1 MCAPLVA
8 SAKHVPLDQSP
19 CSRSPWGGAVGCRVV
34 TTSPLESTPLVVRTV
49 PLDDPG
55 PLLDLLPDTDVAA
68 WVRRRNESNS
78 ILVTDGNYTYVAID
92 DHGHPQP
99 IRQEPPAV
107 SA

>member
-1 MCAPLVA
+1 MMTKAAKPQPAPRRPAPAAFKAMPFRKPVYVGDVV
-8 SAKHVPLDQSP
+8 SVF
-19 CSRSPWGGAVGCRVV
+19 CSTVRLGR
-34 TTSPLESTPLVVRTV
+34 TSITV
-49 PLDDPG
+49 H
-55 PLLDLLPDTDVAA
+55 VAA
-68 WVRRRNESNS
+68 WVRRRNEKNS